1 MIPEEYM
8 SEPDKNESIG
18 VATLF
23 DNIELKRFVKFYMG
37 LIFFLEIIIFFLCF
51 LLQLKPINIP
61 FPWKYYF
68 LASFLIPIAI
78 TFLLGVFVTAFNLFI
93 FGNPNP
99 QTDRIILT
107 ENGSEK
113 NKYLNNFNLFISCIR
128 QAPFLLGLL
137 LLCIGTI
144 IFSKLDTF
152 IVLSR
157 EIGGK
162 AIQYGFIVLGVVL
175 AVAIVF
181 GFVWLFIKYK
191 LEKMKCRY
199 EYKRDVMTKLG
210 LLVIDN
216 KTLINHEG
224 QVITQDEAKKRILE
238 KSPIL
243 ISRPKKQ

>member
-1 MIPEEYM
+1 MAEQ
-8 SEPDKNESIG
+8 DKNKTIG

-23 DNIELKRFVKFYMG
+23 NNIELKRFIKIYIG

-78 TFLLGVFVTAFNLFI
+78 TFLLGICITAFNLFI
-93 FGNPNP
+93 FGNPTP
-99 QTDRIILT
+99 QNTILS
-107 ENGSEK
+107 ENGYEK
-113 NKYLNNFNLFISCIR
+113 NKYLNNFNLLMSCIR

-137 LLCIGTI
+137 LLGVGLIL
-144 IFSKLDTF
+144 FSKLDTF

-162 AIQYGFIVLGVVL
+162 AVHYVLIISGVVF
-175 AVAIVF
+175 AVATVF
-181 GFVWLFIKYK
+181 GLIWIFMKYK

-199 EYKRDVMTKLG
+199 EYKRDVMSNLG
-210 LLVIDN
+210 LLVIDDN
-216 KTLINHEG
+216 TLINNEG
-224 QVITQDEAKKRILE
+224 QVITRDEAKKRILE
-238 KSPIL
+238 KSPL
-243 ISRPKKQ
+243 LLSRHNKQ

>member
-1 MIPEEYM
+1 M
-8 SEPDKNESIG
+8 SEQNKNKYIG

-23 DNIELKRFVKFYMG
+23 NNIELKRFIKFYIS

-78 TFLLGVFVTAFNLFI
+78 TFLLGIFVTAFNLFI

-99 QTDRIILT
+99 QTHSTILT
-107 ENGSEK
+107 ENDYEK
-113 NKYLNNFNLFISCIR
+113 NKYLNNFNLLVSYIR

-137 LLCIGTI
+137 LLCVGTI

-162 AIQYGFIVLGVVL
+162 AIHYVFIISGVVL
-175 AVAIVF
+175 AVATVF
-181 GFVWLFIKYK
+181 GFIWIFMKYK

-199 EYKRDVMTKLG
+199 EYKRDVMTNLG
-210 LLVIDN
+210 LLVIDDN
-216 KTLINHEG
+216 TLINNEG
-224 QVITQDEAKKRILE
+224 QVITRDEAKKRILE
-238 KSPIL
+238 NSPLL
-243 ISRPKKQ
+243 ISRAKEP

>member
-1 MIPEEYM
+1 M
-8 SEPDKNESIG
+8 SEQEKNKCIG

-23 DNIELKRFVKFYMG
+23 DNIELKRFIKFYIG
-37 LIFFLEIIIFFLCF
+37 LIFFLEIIIFLICF
-51 LLQLKPINIP
+51 LLQLKPFNIP

-78 TFLLGVFVTAFNLFI
+78 TFLLGIFVTAFNLFI
-93 FGNPNP
+93 FGTPNP
-99 QTDRIILT
+99 KSDHIILA
-107 ENGSEK
+107 ENASEK
-113 NKYLNNFNLFISCIR
+113 NNNLNSFNLLISCIR

-144 IFSKLDTF
+144 VFSKLDTI

-162 AIQYGFIVLGVVL
+162 AIQYVFIISGVIL
-175 AVAIVF
+175 AAAAIF
-181 GFVWLFIKYK
+181 GFVWLFMKYK

-199 EYKRDVMTKLG
+199 DYQRDIMTNLG
-210 LLVIDN
+210 LLVMDDSMLVDH
-216 KTLINHEG
+216 KG

-238 KSPIL
+238 KNPVL
-243 ISRPKKQ
+243 ISRQKNQ

>member
-1 MIPEEYM
+1 MAEQ
-8 SEPDKNESIG
+8 DKNKYIG

-23 DNIELKRFVKFYMG
+23 NNIELKRFIKFYIG

-68 LASFLIPIAI
+68 LASFLIPIAT
-78 TFLLGVFVTAFNLFI
+78 TFLLGICVTAFNLFI

-99 QTDRIILT
+99 QTHNTILT
-107 ENGSEK
+107 ENGYEK
-113 NKYLNNFNLFISCIR
+113 NKYLNNFNLLISCIR

-137 LLCIGTI
+137 LLGVGLIL
-144 IFSKLDTF
+144 FSKLDTF

-162 AIQYGFIVLGVVL
+162 AIHYAFIISGIVF
-175 AVAIVF
+175 AVATVF
-181 GFVWLFIKYK
+181 GFIWIFMKYK

-199 EYKRDVMTKLG
+199 EFKRDVMTNLG
-210 LLVIDN
+210 LLVIDDN
-216 KTLINHEG
+216 TLIDNEG
-224 QVITQDEAKKRILE
+224 QVITRDEAKKRILG
-238 KSPIL
+238 KSPLL
-243 ISRPKKQ
+243 ISRQNKQ